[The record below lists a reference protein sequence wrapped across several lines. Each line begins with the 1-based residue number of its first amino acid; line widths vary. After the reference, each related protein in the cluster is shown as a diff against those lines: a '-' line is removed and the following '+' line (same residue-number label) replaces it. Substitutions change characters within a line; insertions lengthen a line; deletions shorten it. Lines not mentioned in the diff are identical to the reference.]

1 MALNRVADKYAATFL
16 SLISEAHA
24 DSNVAADMQFIT
36 DAIKEVVQLRRIL
49 ENPTVNPELKG
60 KLIIAIFEG
69 KIAEQTIAAVK
80 FLVSKRRIE
89 LIGAVAQSYIRLRN
103 IKLGRIA
110 VKVSSVVP
118 LSGEQFEE
126 IKKFLEQKYSK
137 TVTMTNAIDE
147 NLLGGFVAEI
157 GDTVIDASL
166 KNKLRNVKSKLLNST
181 IPLN

>member
-16 SLISEAHA
+16 SLISERHA
-24 DSNVAADMQFIT
+24 DNNVAADMQFIT
-36 DAIKEVVQLRRIL
+36 EALKQVAQFRRIMD
-49 ENPTVNPELKG
+49 NPTVNPELKG
-60 KLIIAIFEG
+60 KLIIAIFDG
-69 KIAEQTIAAVK
+69 KISEHTIAAVN

-89 LIGAVAQSYIRLRN
+89 LIGAVAESYLRLRD
-103 IKLGRIA
+103 IKLGRIE
-110 VKVSSVVP
+110 VKVSSVVS
-118 LSGEQFEE
+118 LSDDQTAE
-126 IKKFLEQKYSK
+126 IKKFLEQKFSK

-147 NLLGGFVAEI
+147 NLLGGFIAEI

>member
-16 SLISEAHA
+16 SLLSEKSA
-24 DSNVAADMQFIT
+24 DAAVGEDMQFI
-36 DAIKEVVQLRRIL
+36 AEALKQVAQLRRIMD
-49 ENPTVNPELKG
+49 NPTVNPELKG
-60 KLIIAIFEG
+60 KLIIAIFGG
-69 KIAEQTIAAVK
+69 KISEHTVAAVN

-89 LIGAVAQSYIRLRN
+89 LIGAVAQSYIRLRDV
-103 IKLGRIA
+103 KLGRIA
-110 VKVSSVVP
+110 VKVSSVVS
-118 LSGEQFEE
+118 LSDDQTAE

-166 KNKLRNVKSKLLNST
+166 RNKLRNVKSKLLNST